1 MGKSPFAEGVR
12 GVEKNARPVMCLG
25 KYEHKNVGRVKM
37 TKLHELNQLG
47 QSVWYDNI
55 RRGLLDSGEL
65 AAFVEAG
72 VTGVTSNPSIFEKG
86 IAGSDD
92 YDEALATLVTQE
104 RSVVELYETL
114 AIEDIQRAAD
124 VLRPV
129 YDRTKGLDGYVSLEV
144 NPKLAHDTQGT
155 IADAR
160 RLFAALDRANVM
172 IKVPATPAGVPA
184 IETLIG
190 EGININVTL
199 IFSLAQY
206 QAIAEAYISG
216 LKRMLVSGKD
226 LSGVASVA
234 SFFVS
239 RIDTAVDRAL
249 NDIGNRALQGKIAV
263 ASAKAAYVRFK
274 EIFAGERWERLAA
287 QGARVQ
293 RPLWASTSTKNPAY
307 PDTIYVDTLIGP
319 HTVNT
324 VPPVTLDAF
333 QDHGTVALTVEVG
346 VDEALAQLAQL
357 ADLGLDLE
365 AITQKLQDDGVAAF
379 ASSFESLLDSVQEKC
394 ERLSGAG

>member
-1 MGKSPFAEGVR
+1 
-12 GVEKNARPVMCLG
+12 
-25 KYEHKNVGRVKM
+25 M
-37 TKLHELNQLG
+37 TKLHELNRLG

-65 AAFVEAG
+65 ATFVEAG
-72 VTGVTSNPSIFEKG
+72 VTGVTSNPSIFEKA

-92 YDEALATLVTQE
+92 YDAALATLVAKD
-104 RSVVELYETL
+104 RPVVELYETL
-114 AIEDIQRAAD
+114 AIKDIQRAAD

-129 YDRTKGLDGYVSLEV
+129 YDQADGLDGYVSLEV

-160 RLFAALDRANVM
+160 RLFATLDRANVM

-206 QAIAEAYISG
+206 RAVAEAYISG
-216 LKRMLVSGKD
+216 LERRSVSGKD

-249 NDIGNRALQGKIAV
+249 NDIGNRTVQGKIAI
-263 ASAKAAYVRFK
+263 ASAKAAYVQFK

-293 RPLWASTSTKNPAY
+293 RPLWASTSTKNAAY

-333 QDHGTVALTVEVG
+333 RDHGTVALTLEVG
-346 VDEALAQLAQL
+346 ADRAVAQLAQL
-357 ADLGLDLE
+357 ADLGLDLG

-379 ASSFESLLDSVQEKC
+379 ARSFESLLDSVQEKC
-394 ERLSGAG
+394 ERLSSAR